1 MRTGKNVAVAVAV
14 IDSGVNPDHPHVSGV
29 AGGVRIDLA
38 GDASDDYVDRLGH
51 GTAVFAAIQEK
62 APGSD
67 IFAVRVFE
75 DRLRTST
82 RALVAAIDWAAE
94 RRMRVVNL
102 SLGTL
107 REEHAG
113 PLGEALERLAR
124 SGGVVVAAAE
134 ADGQRWWPGSL
145 PSAIGVVMD
154 AAIARERVEVRER
167 SSGEDGGQRDWAA
180 AAAPYPR
187 PIPGVPVEANL
198 NGISF
203 AVANVT
209 GVLARRVEGVSGPL
223 TPDACRGLLLGAK
236 NTPAPKSAPE
246 LEKAAA
252 RGAVPPREPTDRTAP
267 SRP

>member
-1 MRTGKNVAVAVAV
+1 MTTGKGVAVAV
-14 IDSGVNPDHPHVSGV
+14 IDSGVNPDHPHVHGV
-29 AGGVRIDLA
+29 AGGVQIDLA
-38 GDASDDYVDRLGH
+38 GDASGDYVDRLGH

-62 APGSD
+62 APAAD

-82 RALVAAIDWAAE
+82 QALVAAIDWAAE
-94 RRMRVVNL
+94 RRVRVVNL

-113 PLGEALERLAR
+113 MLGEAVERLAR
-124 SGGVVVAAAE
+124 AGGVVVAAAE

-145 PSAIGVVMD
+145 PSSVGVVMD
-154 AAIARERVEVRER
+154 AAIPRECVEVLGAEDDGNGGER
-167 SSGEDGGQRDWAA
+167 GWVVAA
-180 AAAPYPR
+180 SPYPR

-209 GVLARRVEGVSGPL
+209 GVLTRRLEGLSGRLTLPVAVTALRDPL
-223 TPDACRGLLLGAK
+223 QKAK
-236 NTPAPKSAPE
+236 KQPYEQQPRPE
-246 LEKAAA
+246 HGEA
-252 RGAVPPREPTDRTAP
+252 EE
-267 SRP
+267 